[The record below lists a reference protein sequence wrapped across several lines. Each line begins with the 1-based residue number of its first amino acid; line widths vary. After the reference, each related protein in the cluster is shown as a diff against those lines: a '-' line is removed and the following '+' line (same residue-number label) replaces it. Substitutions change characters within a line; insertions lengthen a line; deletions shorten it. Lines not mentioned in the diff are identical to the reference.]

1 MILEKAR
8 LFARNCGDTGGKEKF
23 LSTRWLEGFKRKHK
37 STEQPQLQPSKAAL
51 HGPQSSSIPGS
62 PMVHYRS
69 TRNPANMIRCS
80 GTNPEVIEALNPAS
94 YSRPVTVSPVSPSGT
109 PTLDEARRA
118 LQLIVN
124 YFQHQT
130 TDLYPQEYVTIGKLM
145 ERLDLVKDQIN
156 TPPGELSRK
165 GPTQR

>member
-23 LSTRWLEGFKRKHK
+23 LSTRWLEGFKQKHK
-37 STEQPQLQPSKAAL
+37 STEQPQLQSLKAAL

-80 GTNPEVIEALNPAS
+80 GTNPEVIEAQIRLPI
-94 YSRPVTVSPVSPSGT
+94 
-109 PTLDEARRA
+109 LD
-118 LQLIVN
+118 QS
-124 YFQHQT
+124 
-130 TDLYPQEYVTIGKLM
+130 
-145 ERLDLVKDQIN
+145 
-156 TPPGELSRK
+156 LSRLSVLPEHPPWMK
-165 GPTQR
+165 RDELYN